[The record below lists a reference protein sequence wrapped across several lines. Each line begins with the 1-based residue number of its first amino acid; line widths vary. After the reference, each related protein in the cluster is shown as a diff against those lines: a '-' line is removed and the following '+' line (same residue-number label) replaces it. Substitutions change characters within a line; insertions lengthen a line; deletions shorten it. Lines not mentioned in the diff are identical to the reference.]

1 MTVAAPRPSSSRL
14 LLIAPILVAGVLA
27 LVAVAWSSLQA
38 PSVGGSTEAQ
48 ARQLEEQLMCPQC
61 AGIRLEVC
69 ELAICEDMRQSIRE
83 QLEAGATPD
92 EVLLFFSTRYGDRV
106 LASLPREGFNLV
118 LWGWVAAS
126 MLLMGGAASW
136 WFSSHRAR
144 AASATPREAA
154 GDLDDRWLDEQLREA
169 EEDPRA

>member
-1 MTVAAPRPSSSRL
+1 VTLAARRRPSSSRL
-14 LLIAPILVAGVLA
+14 LLLAPILVAGVLA
-27 LVAVAWSSLQA
+27 LVAVAWSSLQDA
-38 PSVGGSTEAQ
+38 SPSGSTEAQ
-48 ARQLEEQLMCPQC
+48 AQQLEEQLMCPQC

-69 ELAICEDMRQSIRE
+69 ELAICVDMRQSIRE

-106 LASLPREGFNLV
+106 LATLPKEGFNLV

-136 WFSSHRAR
+136 WFRSQRAR
-144 AASATPREAA
+144 ASAAPRERGAQA
-154 GDLDDRWLDEQLREA
+154 PDDRWLDEQLREA
-169 EEDPRA
+169 EEDPR